1 MADYQT
7 GLADLAALDI
17 ALVAASIDP
26 KRTAEKTARELGL
39 SFPLGYGLDAQAVSS
54 ATGAF
59 FEPEKKFLHAT
70 GFLLKPDG
78 RIQVAA
84 YSTGPLGRLTR
95 ADVAQLVKVVAKK

>member
-1 MADYQT
+1 MADYQSKL
-7 GLADLAALDI
+7 GELATLDI

-26 KRTAEKTARELGL
+26 KVTAQKTATELGL
-39 SFPLGYGLDAQAVSS
+39 KFPVAYGLDCQATSS

-78 RIQVAA
+78 KIQVAA
-84 YSTGPLGRLTR
+84 YSTGPLGRLTP
-95 ADVAQLVKVVAKK
+95 ADVVQLVKLLKSK